1 MALAFTILKHKKA
14 GKNPKVDTNFG
25 AFPLRGTLFG
35 TARYGT
41 ARFAFPPQFSTALEW
56 SGLFTWC
63 YCCAASMRWH
73 HRKRAT
79 NKHTTKEHIDRI
91 VFFILDMCMF
101 LISNAEAY
109 KNAWD
114 LLPAAETVMAVP
126 RAVEEEGRDVRAC
139 VMGYLNS

>member
-1 MALAFTILKHKKA
+1 MALAVTILKHKKA

-73 HRKRAT
+73 HLKRAT
-79 NKHTTKEHIDRI
+79 NKHTTKGAYRQNC
-91 VFFILDMCMF
+91 VFHSRHVHVFN
-101 LISNAEAY
+101 SNAEAY

-126 RAVEEEGRDVRAC
+126 RAVEEEGRDVRCMCDA
-139 VMGYLNS
+139 LLE